1 VEEATDVVID
11 RDTVNGTSIKGS
23 QGFEDDFEAQAEDK
37 DEVENEADGED
48 TAEAAQ
54 LTAKCAPKEPA
65 KSEVK
70 HVSAE
75 EARMKM
81 QGVIRTWLLETV
93 GEKGTVK
100 PV

>member
-1 VEEATDVVID
+1 V
-11 RDTVNGTSIKGS
+11 R
-23 QGFEDDFEAQAEDK
+23 AER
-37 DEVENEADGED
+37 AG
-48 TAEAAQ
+48 
-54 LTAKCAPKEPA
+54 

-93 GEKGTVK
+93 GEKETVK